1 MQNKYNLVSKCC
13 LVPGAVKQYQGHTY
27 TCADVPNLS
36 PSLIIIA
43 SLYLFLQSPP
53 KALHY
58 FHHKAEVTK
67 GGLFSSLP
75 PPGGLM
81 DHGYNTLDILLYGV
95 TMHLMGLYIDLD
107 GQSQKMVT
115 GILTIG

>member
-1 MQNKYNLVSKCC
+1 
-13 LVPGAVKQYQGHTY
+13 
-27 TCADVPNLS
+27 
-36 PSLIIIA
+36 
-43 SLYLFLQSPP
+43 
-53 KALHY
+53 
-58 FHHKAEVTK
+58 
-67 GGLFSSLP
+67 
-75 PPGGLM
+75 M